1 MGGAKSLE
9 GTVSKITTAE
19 FNRLIAE
26 ELPLAHELG
35 MRLESIER
43 GRAVIRVPFDDA
55 ILRPGGTVAGPVMM
69 AAADAAMYAVIMS
82 ELGTIK
88 EAVTTNLNINFL
100 RRPGPG
106 DVIAEGRLLKLGR
119 RLAVIEVTIR
129 GAGSDAAVAH
139 ATGTYSLPPP
149 AD

>member
-1 MGGAKSLE
+1 MP
-9 GTVSKITTAE
+9 KITTDD

-26 ELPLAHELG
+26 ELPLAHGLG
-35 MRLESIER
+35 IRLDAIER
-43 GRAVIRVPFDDA
+43 GRAVIRIPFDNA
-55 ILRPGGTVAGPVMM
+55 MLRPGGTVAGPVMM

-119 RLAVIEVTIR
+119 RLAVMEVTIH
-129 GAGSDAAVAH
+129 GEGSDQPVAH
-139 ATGTYSLPPP
+139 ATGTYSIPPV